1 VGDVTVGIDI
11 GTTSVK
17 AVAADDEGRV
27 VARSRIPHRLLVPA
41 PDRLEHDAGKAWRD
55 GPRAAL
61 AELGD
66 VPARGVCVAAMV
78 PSLTAVDGG
87 GNPITPGLLYGDVRG
102 RTGSTKSPAESG
114 ELGAFLRWTAQEAP
128 DARGYWP
135 AQAVANFALGGEGV
149 IDTMT
154 AATAHPLFDGTGW
167 DAAAVEAAG
176 ARVDQLAR
184 IANATEPAGR
194 VGDAVLAA
202 GTVDAMGEQIVAGAD
217 DDGDVLVI
225 LGTTLITWAVLG
237 PAPGTV
243 PDVAPGYYAIPHTA
257 AGKWLAGGP
266 SNAGGL
272 FLDWVRRLVGDG
284 PPAADPERVPVWVP
298 YPRGERDPRNAP
310 GRRAV
315 HADADLTHDAGAVR
329 RAAFE
334 AAGFVVRR
342 TLDDC
347 APGARRLVAT
357 GGGIRVRE
365 WVQSLADC
373 TGVPVDVVEVPE
385 GGALG
390 AAFLARVA
398 VGLETDMTHGRR
410 WARLE
415 RRIDPDPAWAG
426 PCARRYRRFRD
437 LAG

>member
-1 VGDVTVGIDI
+1 
-11 GTTSVK
+11 
-17 AVAADDEGRV
+17 AVAADGEGRV
-27 VARSRIPHRLLVPA
+27 VARSRVPHRLLVPA

-66 VPARGVCVAAMV
+66 VRPRAVCVAAMV
-78 PSLTAVDGG
+78 PSLTAVDGD

-102 RTGSTKSPAESG
+102 RTGSRKSPAESG
-114 ELGAFLRWTAQEAP
+114 EMGAFLRWAAQEAP
-128 DARGYWP
+128 GARGYWP
-135 AQAVANFALGGEGV
+135 AQAVANYALGGEGV

-154 AATAHPLFDGTGW
+154 AATAHPLFDWSGW
-167 DAAAVEAAG
+167 DASAVEAAG
-176 ARVDQLAR
+176 VHVDQLAR
-184 IANATEPAGR
+184 IANATEPAGQ

-202 GTVDAMGEQIVAGAD
+202 GTIDAMGEQIVAGAD

-225 LGTTLITWAVLG
+225 LGTTLITWAVLV
-237 PAPGTV
+237 PAAGEV
-243 PDVAPGYYAIPHTA
+243 PAVPSTYYAIPHTA

-284 PPAADPERVPVWVP
+284 PPATDRDRVPVWVP
-298 YPRGERDPRNAP
+298 YPRGERVPLHDPD
-310 GRRAV
+310 RRAV
-315 HADADLTHDAGAVR
+315 LADADLTHDAGSVR

-342 TLDDC
+342 TLDDV

-357 GGGIRVRE
+357 GGGIRVAE

-373 TGVPVDVVEVPE
+373 TRLPVDVVDVPE

-398 VGLETDMTHGRR
+398 AGLETDMTDGRR

-415 RRIDPDPAWAG
+415 RRVEPDPRWAEAT
-426 PCARRYRRFRD
+426 ARRYRRFRD